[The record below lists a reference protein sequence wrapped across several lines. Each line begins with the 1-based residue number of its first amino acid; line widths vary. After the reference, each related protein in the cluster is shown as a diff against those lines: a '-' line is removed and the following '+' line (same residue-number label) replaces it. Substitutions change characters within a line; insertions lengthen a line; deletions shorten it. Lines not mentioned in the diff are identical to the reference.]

1 MATLYQNTKNGQIV
15 EFIGHHDKDW
25 AMVKNQSGEVSY
37 VSLSNLLE
45 WEKGTGRT
53 QRVAKP
59 QVLASEQ
66 KKEEAEFTKPVI
78 PPETRINLNLATQQV
93 LTQAIKGIGHSS
105 AKQIV
110 ELRGTLPNER
120 FTSWDQLRAVKR
132 VNWDAVIDSDVA
144 WIG

>member
-1 MATLYQNTKNGQIV
+1 MAQLYQNTKNGQIV
-15 EFIGHHDKDW
+15 EFVGHHDREW

-37 VSLSNLLE
+37 VSLENLLE
-45 WEKGTGRT
+45 WEKGRGRT
-53 QRVAKP
+53 QRVAKS
-59 QVLASEQ
+59 QATKRDKQ
-66 KKEEAEFTKPVI
+66 KEEAEFKAPVI

-110 ELRGTLPNER
+110 ELRSSLPGER
-120 FTSWDQLRAVKR
+120 FTGWDQLRQVKR
-132 VNWDAVIDSDVA
+132 VNWDQIIDEDIA